1 MFNNDFNRLDEYI
14 RQHSSPESELLQE
27 LSRQTHLKVMRPRML
42 SEHIQGRV
50 LSMLSRMIVPQNIL
64 EIGTFTGYSALCLSE
79 GLAKN
84 GRLFTYDVN
93 DEIEEFTRSFIEKSP
108 YANQIS
114 YKIADARDALPK
126 LDVMFDLVF
135 IDGDKRQYPDY
146 FELVLPKL
154 RNGGFIIADN
164 VLWSEKV
171 IDKSAYDDPYT
182 KGVLDFNQMVT
193 RSDEVE
199 NVIFPFRDGLMVLQK
214 K

>member
-1 MFNNDFNRLDEYI
+1 MFNNNFNKLDDYI

-64 EIGTFTGYSALCLSE
+64 EIGTFTGYSALCLAE
-79 GLAKN
+79 GLAKQ

-93 DEIEEFTRSFIEKSP
+93 DEIEEFTRSFIEKSSF
-108 YANQIS
+108 ADQII

-126 LDVMFDLVF
+126 LDVMFDLAF
-135 IDGDKRQYPDY
+135 IDGDKRQYPGY
-146 FELVLPKL
+146 FKLVLPKL
-154 RNGGFIIADN
+154 RKGGFIIADN

-171 IDKSAYDDPYT
+171 IDESAHNDPYT
-182 KGVLDFNQMVT
+182 KGVLDFNRMVT
-193 RSDEVE
+193 QSDEVE